1 MLLTI
6 YQIQYVS
13 SFVLPFHNNKT
24 ICSINYGYIIKHNY
38 VRCYSYQIRF
48 IITCRGLKTNF
59 HFNIS
64 KNVNIYSE
72 KANSYITWTNF
83 EGGYFYKQNITL
95 ISITLYSTTCINI
108 LHICTLFRIFGG
120 KPSLLNQVHR

>member
-38 VRCYSYQIRF
+38 VKCYSYQIRF

-59 HFNIS
+59 HFNFS
-64 KNVNIYSE
+64 KKVNIYSE
-72 KANSYITWTNF
+72 KANSYITCMNKFWRWIFLQTNYYLDF
-83 EGGYFYKQNITL
+83 HYLVFYYMYKYITFG
-95 ISITLYSTTCINI
+95 CV
-108 LHICTLFRIFGG
+108 LFLEFLAE
-120 KPSLLNQVHR
+120 SHLS